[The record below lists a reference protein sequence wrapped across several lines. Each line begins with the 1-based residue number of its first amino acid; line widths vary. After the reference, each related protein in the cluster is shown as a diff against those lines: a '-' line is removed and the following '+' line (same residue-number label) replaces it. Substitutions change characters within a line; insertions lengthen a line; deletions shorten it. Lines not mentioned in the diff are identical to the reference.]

1 MARRNSPLVIFGNP
15 KDKQLMNLSESEM
28 WNHVRRFVNDLY
40 TAAMNGDRRTAD
52 LYREKLDTLA
62 TAMRAQVQRGVHT
75 NPDPVRRR
83 VKIGRHVQAI
93 AYIHE
98 KDGGAYVH
106 GFGNC
111 DPDERDLK
119 RGILNLKELKTVTDV
134 AMYGNPDGTVTL
146 VGTKGQPLAAL
157 FD

>member
-1 MARRNSPLVIFGNP
+1 MARANPVLAVIGNP
-15 KDKQLMNLSESEM
+15 RRGEDSDPARSEM
-28 WNHVRRFVNDLY
+28 
-40 TAAMNGDRRTAD
+40 AAWDSVWQQAEEIWKSTAD
-52 LYREKLDTLA
+52 VPIRRRCRELQMLA
-62 TAMRAQVQRGVHT
+62 RDMSKQVLGGVHL
-75 NPDPVRRR
+75 NPSRVKRR
-83 VKIGRHVQAI
+83 VKIASHVQAV

-111 DPDERDLK
+111 DPPEKDLQ
-119 RGILNLKELKTVTDV
+119 RGILDLNALKTVTHV
-134 AMYGNPDGTVTL
+134 EMFGEPDGTVTL

>member
-1 MARRNSPLVIFGNP
+1 MTRANSVLAIIGNP
-15 KDKQLMNLSESEM
+15 RAGGNDDPARSEVAAWDSVWEQAEEIWKSTTDIPTRRRCRELQILARDMSKQIL
-28 WNHVRRFVNDLY
+28 
-40 TAAMNGDRRTAD
+40 G
-52 LYREKLDTLA
+52 
-62 TAMRAQVQRGVHT
+62 GVHL
-75 NPDPVRRR
+75 NPSRVKRR

-111 DPDERDLK
+111 DPSEKDLK
-119 RGILNLKELKTVTDV
+119 RGVLDLNALKTVTHV
-134 AMYGNPDGTVTL
+134 EMFGEPDGTVTL